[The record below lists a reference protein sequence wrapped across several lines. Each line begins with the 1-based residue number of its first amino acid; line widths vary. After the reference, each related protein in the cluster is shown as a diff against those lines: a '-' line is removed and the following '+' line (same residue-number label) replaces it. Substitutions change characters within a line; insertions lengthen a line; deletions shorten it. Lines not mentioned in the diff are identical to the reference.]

1 MHCGTVLQNEVP
13 PREEEITRSN
23 SELYMSKLHTPN
35 EAHCRGGLGASSNHQ
50 VAFHVRQGSNTRE
63 FLYLALK
70 LKIAS
75 VNGNETSKKK
85 KKMSYGRFVPQPLI
99 SMTSHSN
106 PDPPKN

>member
-23 SELYMSKLHTPN
+23 SELYMLKLHTPN

-85 KKMSYGRFVPQPLI
+85 KKNELRTVCSTTINLNDIPLQP
-99 SMTSHSN
+99 
-106 PDPPKN
+106 